1 MPLRSWH
8 EDEYE
13 TQADLS
19 ADDEAT
25 KRETEPLHPTQDIR
39 AKKPDPRFHWGKELP
54 NNSQVILS
62 VPGYEQP
69 LVLNFEESIILGR
82 RDVNTKE
89 NVCADLTPFGGYEKG
104 VSRVHASIQ
113 RVRGSLVL
121 VDLGSTHGTF
131 LNGQRLSPHQQN
143 MLLEGDE
150 IRLGNWVAVVAPAP
164 AGTR

>member
-1 MPLRSWH
+1 MTRHSWH
-8 EDEYE
+8 EDEFE
-13 TQADLS
+13 TEADLN
-19 ADDEAT
+19 ADDPT
-25 KRETEPLHPTQDIR
+25 KRETEPLHPTRDIR
-39 AKKPDPRFHWGKELP
+39 ANKPDARFHWGKELP
-54 NNSQVILS
+54 HNGQVVLS

-69 LVLNFEESIILGR
+69 LVLMFEESIILGR
-82 RDVNTKE
+82 RNVSTQD

-131 LNGQRLSPHQQN
+131 LNGQRVSPHQQN

-150 IRLGNWVAVVAPAP
+150 IRLGNWIAVVAPAP
-164 AGTR
+164 ASAR